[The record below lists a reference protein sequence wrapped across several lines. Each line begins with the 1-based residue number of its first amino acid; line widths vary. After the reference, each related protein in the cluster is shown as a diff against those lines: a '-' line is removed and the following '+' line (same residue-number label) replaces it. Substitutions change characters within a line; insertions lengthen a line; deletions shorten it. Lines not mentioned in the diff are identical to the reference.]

1 MVEFQAADSRHPEG
15 EICLKLVTTTVSHKG
30 LLSYSQVEACR
41 GLAWGHE

>member
-1 MVEFQAADSRHPEG
+1 MVEFQAADSRHLEG